1 MLLGVPDEIDKMCTK
16 LGDLKNSLADTDRR
30 NITDQSVQAWVRELK
45 GAMYEATDI
54 LDLCHLKS
62 MERQPGTDAGCFN
75 PLLFCM
81 RNPLHAHE
89 ISSRIKNLNKR
100 LDGIKNRGTAS
111 DFINLGSY
119 EDRNR
124 MLASSHLS
132 KRATSGELDGSCV
145 VGEKIE
151 VDTRNLVQMMT
162 QVFVHGNSHDLEE
175 LGRQHYEELIL
186 RNPIEPDKKY
196 IDQQVCNMHDVVRSF
211 AQYVARNEALV
222 AHRIGSDIIAKDKSS
237 PEWDK
242 FHHIQ
247 QVAAY
252 AEDEIDR
259 VARKWYVSYTR
270 DPFSFETNIISP
282 STFFS
287 GDGEEMQG
295 SASRRARKP
304 LPPTRCLRRF
314 PSGPEK

>member
-1 MLLGVPDEIDKMCTK
+1 MAVVLDVLASYVQNMLTEMVKEEVHMLLGVSGEIDKMCTK
-16 LGDLKNSLADTDRR
+16 LGDLKNSLADADRR

-45 GAMYEATDI
+45 GAMYEASDI

-62 MERQPGTDAGCFN
+62 MERQPGMDAGCFN

-100 LDGIKNRGTAS
+100 LDGIKNRGTAF

-132 KRATSGELDGSCV
+132 KRETSGELDISCV

-162 QVFVHGNSHDLEE
+162 Q
-175 LGRQHYEELIL
+175 GRGTNYG
-186 RNPIEPDKKY
+186 DKKILIFY
-196 IDQQVCNMHDVVRSF
+196 CGSWWDGYNIFNKEHHTTRVHKENMVER
-211 AQYVARNEALV
+211 
-222 AHRIGSDIIAKDKSS
+222 
-237 PEWDK
+237 
-242 FHHIQ
+242 
-247 QVAAY
+247 
-252 AEDEIDR
+252 
-259 VARKWYVSYTR
+259 
-270 DPFSFETNIISP
+270 
-282 STFFS
+282 
-287 GDGEEMQG
+287 
-295 SASRRARKP
+295 
-304 LPPTRCLRRF
+304 
-314 PSGPEK
+314 